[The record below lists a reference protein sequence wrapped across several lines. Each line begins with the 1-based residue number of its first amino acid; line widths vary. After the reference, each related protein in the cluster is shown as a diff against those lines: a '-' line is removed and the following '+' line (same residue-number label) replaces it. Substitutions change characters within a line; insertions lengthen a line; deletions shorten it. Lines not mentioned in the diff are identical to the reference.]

1 MLQVTGATFKTQLFI
16 FTKGEAIRTLH
27 KQNPGMRKQRVSSGI
42 SIPLVPSE
50 RQYRSGFATISDT
63 ENRLLDSGATYKTL
77 EWVAIC
83 TDMRHGRHGLSQF
96 RRHIILRVAPVCWQW
111 M

>member
-16 FTKGEAIRTLH
+16 FTKGEAIRPLH
-27 KQNPGMRKQRVSSGI
+27 KQTPGMRKQRVSSGI

-77 EWVAIC
+77 K
-83 TDMRHGRHGLSQF
+83 TFQFGLQYVQTCAMAAMVYRNFADISF
-96 RRHIILRVAPVCWQW
+96 
-111 M
+111 